1 MERGG
6 TDKTAA
12 ATEAQQTRQT
22 MEGLETETGQT
33 RRAETPTSGATRTGK
48 AAVPTAFRRRQLG
61 QPAVLTPT
69 AWGAATAEAAEV

>member
-12 ATEAQQTRQT
+12 ATEAQQTRQA

-33 RRAETPTSGATRTGK
+33 RRAGTPTAPM
-48 AAVPTAFRRRQLG
+48 ALRRRQPG
-61 QPAVLTPT
+61 QPAVYLTPT
-69 AWGAATAEAAEV
+69 AYVMATKGAATAEAAEA